1 MNKGDGV
8 LKKQFIIA
16 TLIISFALLTH
27 AATGEDTT
35 YRLKLIK
42 ALPVDFPEMV
52 DLSGLTISHD
62 TLFTV
67 CDRHDDTIFR
77 IEIMDD
83 KATLVPHLK
92 FRFPELPMARG
103 ADFEGITCDDNGVF
117 YLASESLF
125 RILRVDPRE
134 EYSRW
139 VTPDLRPYGEEVG
152 LFQAQ
157 NANIEGSTL
166 VGAGQFVLCAERQPR
181 GIIEVDISK
190 TPCEVKAFKYDS
202 TGLKPPEPRSPDFTG
217 LFFDNQ
223 ELYVLQRGAYA
234 ISKLIRSGQTF
245 EEKDFW
251 SYESIVTSEEL
262 RYADMTYGRGE
273 GLCMDAERVFVVL
286 DNNGEPRYLGSE
298 DRRPLLPIMERPRS
312 KCEYK
317 WD

>member
-1 MNKGDGV
+1 MNIAFS
-8 LKKQFIIA
+8 KKQIITA
-16 TLIISFALLTH
+16 TLIISFVPLIH
-27 AATGEDTT
+27 AAIGEDTT
-35 YRLKLIK
+35 YPLKLIR
-42 ALPVDFPEMV
+42 ALSVDFPERV
-52 DLSGLTISHD
+52 DLSGLTIFHD

-77 IEIMDD
+77 IEIADD
-83 KATLVPHLK
+83 KAILVPHLK
-92 FRFPELPMARG
+92 FRLPEPVTDAHL
-103 ADFEGITCDDNGVF
+103 DFEGITCDKNGVF

-139 VTPDLRPYGEEVG
+139 VTPDLQPYGEEVG
-152 LFQAQ
+152 LFQTR
-157 NANIEGSTL
+157 NANIEGITL
-166 VGAGQFVLCAERQPR
+166 VGEGQFVLCAERQPR

-234 ISKLIRSGQTF
+234 ISKLIRSGQTS

-273 GLCMDAERVFVVL
+273 GFCMDAERIFVVL
-286 DNNGEPRYLGSE
+286 DNNGEPRYLDPE
-298 DRRPLLPIMERPRS
+298 DCRPLLLIMERPQS
-312 KCEYK
+312 KCKYK